1 MPPFR
6 LFQNQV
12 GEGLPLQRLQKFPL
26 RGINPRNGLLR
37 LAERTEPG
45 DLIDKRRKGRNHLR
59 RRGISQFR
67 QSDD

>member
-1 MPPFR
+1 METQRIASAKRDMPPFR

-37 LAERTEPG
+37 LAERTEPPAAARYKPVPSIG
-45 DLIDKRRKGRNHLR
+45 
-59 RRGISQFR
+59 
-67 QSDD
+67 